1 MEQIE
6 SFLKNWPRAVL
17 LMILGGV
24 IGLHVWL
31 FSPKTYTASVT
42 LAVGIDYNR
51 TGTLSELQEDRLLG
65 ISEDIIHSD
74 EVMAVPYELSGE
86 TDYEAF
92 FRRTAVSRTNSAWT
106 MSVSGSDAKLTGE
119 LALAWLDAAHE
130 RLLDAQEH
138 AIKAEALRNELE
150 GLTRCVQYSAENV
163 PASVCPVVEEG
174 TLDKYAARII
184 VEENVSH
191 GLPSAVRVGASNP
204 NELILKPAS
213 RGAAFDT
220 LLGALC
226 GLIAAFAFSFVRF
239 PAGKERQ

>member
-51 TGTLSELQEDRLLG
+51 TGTLSELEEDRLLG

-74 EVMAVPYELSGE
+74 EVMAVPFALSGE
-86 TDYEAF
+86 TDYNAF
-92 FRRTAVSRTNSAWT
+92 FRRTNVSRTNSAWT
-106 MSVSGSDAKLTGE
+106 LSVSGKDAELTGR
-119 LALAWLDAAHE
+119 LALSWLDAAHE
-130 RLLDAQEH
+130 RLIDAQEH

-163 PASVCPVVEEG
+163 PASVCPVVEEDA
-174 TLDKYAARII
+174 LNEYAARII
-184 VEENVSH
+184 EEENVSH
-191 GLPSAVRVGASNP
+191 GLPSAVRVGAANP
-204 NELILKPAS
+204 NELTLKSAS
-213 RGAAFDT
+213 RGAAFGT

-226 GLIAAFAFSFVRF
+226 GLLAAFAFVWF
-239 PAGKERQ
+239 PQKKDRK